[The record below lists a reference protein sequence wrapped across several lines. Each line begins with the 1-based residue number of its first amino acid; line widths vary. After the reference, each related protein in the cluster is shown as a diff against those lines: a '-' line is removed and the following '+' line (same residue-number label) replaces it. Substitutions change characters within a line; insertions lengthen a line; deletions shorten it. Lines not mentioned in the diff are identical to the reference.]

1 MLFRFRVILDEAE
14 EVGHDVGD
22 DDPGMGDVALMS
34 PSKMETL
41 GEAVYS
47 YCMRYR

>member
-1 MLFRFRVILDEAE
+1 MILDEAE

-41 GEAVYS
+41 GEAEVLVLRAVSVYKQL
-47 YCMRYR
+47 